1 MSKIKLGVAL
11 FILSEANF
19 FALLIVAYAYF
30 HTLPAGD
37 GPTAAS
43 VLNVSRTSLYSVLL
57 FSSSIT
63 MALAGRAYRK
73 SSRDRLIGWL
83 LATIALGGVFLFGQ
97 ALEYI
102 GLYRTGVVL
111 ERNLFATT
119 FFTVTGFHGLHV
131 FIGLCVL
138 AIVAGVTMSGRFG
151 DEGVQAEAFEAVGWY
166 WHFVD
171 LVWVAVFSVVYLWAF
186 I

>member
-30 HTLPAGD
+30 HTLPAG
-37 GPTAAS
+37 GPTAAG
-43 VLNVSRTSLYSVLL
+43 VLNLSRTSLYSVLL
-57 FSSSIT
+57 FSSSVT
-63 MALAGRAYRK
+63 MALAARGYRN
-73 SSRDRLIGWL
+73 SNRGSLVGWL
-83 LATIALGGVFLFGQ
+83 LATIALGAIFLVGQ

-102 GLYRTGVVL
+102 GLYRAGVVL

-131 FIGLCVL
+131 FIGLCAL
-138 AIVAGVTMSGRFG
+138 TIVAGVTMSGNFG
-151 DEGVQAEAFEAVGWY
+151 DQGVQAEAFEAVGWY